1 MRYKQLARYLWHRW
15 ATLNTGIIM
24 VAAFIVLSWV
34 WGSVSMIQANF
45 EAQKAVEERQREK
58 DILELEVETLR
69 YQQNYYN
76 SDEFKDLEARSKLG
90 LASPGEKVLI
100 LPPNSA
106 QAQQQDEQDSKAKT
120 VADKTAARS
129 NFQQWLDFLS
139 GKSSARLQK

>member
-1 MRYKQLARYLWHRW
+1 
-15 ATLNTGIIM
+15 M
-24 VAAFIVLSWV
+24 VAAFIVLSWL

-90 LASPGEKVLI
+90 LAIE
-100 LPPNSA
+100 
-106 QAQQQDEQDSKAKT
+106 D
-120 VADKTAARS
+120 R
-129 NFQQWLDFLS
+129 
-139 GKSSARLQK
+139 KSVV

>member
-90 LASPGEKVLI
+90 LAGPGEK
-100 LPPNSA
+100 SA
-106 QAQQQDEQDSKAKT
+106 DFAAQQRAGAAAGRAGFESQDGS
-120 VADKTAARS
+120 R
-129 NFQQWLDFLS
+129 
-139 GKSSARLQK
+139 